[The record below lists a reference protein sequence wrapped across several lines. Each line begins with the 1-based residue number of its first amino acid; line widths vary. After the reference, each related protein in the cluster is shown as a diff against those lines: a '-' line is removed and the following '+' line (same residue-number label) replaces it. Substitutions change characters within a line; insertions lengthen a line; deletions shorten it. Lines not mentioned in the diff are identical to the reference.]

1 LCMVR
6 SGQLTHI
13 GRKREQADKRMLR
26 MESFARTPEL
36 RARIAAGRAECASYF
51 WKSLADMFRR

>member
-1 LCMVR
+1 
-6 SGQLTHI
+6 
-13 GRKREQADKRMLR
+13 
-26 MESFARTPEL
+26 MESFANTPEL

>member
-1 LCMVR
+1 
-6 SGQLTHI
+6 
-13 GRKREQADKRMLR
+13 

-36 RARIAAGRAECASYF
+36 RAGSRQAAPNCASYF